1 MNEFFGA
8 MNRIVIAGIGV
19 IERRQTRGTWMMR
32 VLVVVVMVIIQM
44 QRVFVTPR

>member
-1 MNEFFGA
+1 

-32 VLVVVVMVIIQM
+32 VLVVVMVIIQM

>member
-1 MNEFFGA
+1 

-32 VLVVVVMVIIQM
+32 VLVVVVIIQM